1 MADFKNGLYVNPS
14 DNDFKSVVNGTDIP
28 SAVKGRIIKA
38 ASADISHLSQQYFNP
53 FTQVSTMEIPKDRRK
68 INAYCR
74 YFFESEPLVHA
85 ALTLHTEFPLSSIYI
100 RHEDPEIQEFL
111 EYMVDELDLFEF
123 MMNAALEYWVIGE
136 FCLEPGTKISLS
148 DGTTKPIEEI
158 NTNDMVITH
167 DGTMHAVTQ
176 TMNRMVNEK
185 ICKIK
190 VQGSDTP
197 LMVTKNHPI
206 LIYERSGALCDYVHS
221 DSTVCLASVKGEYKS
236 SWHNHPNRKEWVPK
250 WIPAGEVKTGDYVV
264 MPTPQYDTST
274 EVSKEYARL
283 LGYYVSEGSV
293 GYRAPKRGQDD
304 VNHKQYSH
312 ISLYNTNQNIIDDMV
327 RCLDACS
334 PNKVKIRHHEYKNGK
349 YVGHCDEVLTYCKPL
364 ACKIAHDGGHKAKAK
379 QLSINVMSW
388 SNDAILEFLIGFI
401 NGDGW
406 VDRNDGSVVLSTS
419 SIQLAEQLRLMLFKL
434 GVASGIKHRRQHS
447 DESSFFGKFKP
458 TDMYYV
464 DCPSGSAYKLFAG
477 KIKNDDGLISRKQRG
492 TGKFV
497 YDGNILAK
505 ITSVKEVDYSGPVYN
520 LEVEGNHSYVADRIA
535 VHNCAFGIFDDP
547 DDPQMWEKFI
557 LLDPD
562 YVDVYSVPMA
572 RGKHSVRMNL
582 LPNPMLKRIVENG
595 PADPNTGELFAQIP
609 SDVIAYVRQNIPM
622 PLDPTCASY
631 TKILGNPHNERAT
644 PLLMSTMKLL
654 MYRDKL
660 RSAQYAIA
668 DRHVT
673 PKEFYMI
680 GEPGDPASQEEI
692 DAFKEILM
700 STWTQPNQAIIY
712 HHALKVQW
720 EGCHDEK
727 TECLTRDGFKKYDKL
742 TMDDEIATFNPETE
756 QLEYQKPTDIMVYD
770 HNGEMV
776 YFNAGHKIDMAV
788 TPNHRMWTKRYS
800 RGTSDPSLSKW
811 HFRNAGDI
819 TTDYRFR
826 ADIGWDGSTGPEHI
840 LAGDL
845 NIDLDDYLELSG
857 YYVSER
863 LNHMATEDSN
873 DIHINANEDSLVFE
887 KMKSVLDRIGLE
899 YTAFRFTS
907 TEGGKVS
914 TTLCCK
920 HAELAQR
927 LRDDFGHIYCSQY
940 IKPWV
945 KGLSSNHLQVFID
958 AVGRCDD
965 HKYRSYT
972 SLSKR
977 FIDSLQEMIWKCG
990 WVPKVETVVRNRNA
1004 RFANG
1009 FRLYR
1014 VYWTATKESGK
1025 GLLPGKIVKKHY
1037 QGKVWCVTVPNSIFV
1052 TRRNGK
1058 IAIQGNSQ
1066 GRILPLQAEFDD
1078 IEKHVLA
1085 GLMTSRAFL
1094 HGEGPTYASSSIALD
1109 VLIQRY
1115 LFFRRK
1121 MEQWLIRSVFRPIM
1135 ELHGMYKPEQ
1145 SELNNRY
1152 RIKKRRVPWDPEI
1165 QWEKQ
1170 NLRDDNAKAQLL
1182 MALYDKGLI
1191 PADHLLKF
1199 HNIDPDIAARGIEK
1213 ERGTVFDKN
1222 AKGGMP
1228 GPGGMPPMPPGGGM
1242 DLPPDMNGIAPN
1254 AGGLEM
1260 PPGGF
1265 GGVDMGEV
1273 PIEGANPVIPE
1284 VSKAPVDLP
1293 SAL

>member
-136 FCLEPGTKISLS
+136 FCLVPDTMITMGDRSQ
-148 DGTTKPIEEI
+148 KPISEI
-158 NTNDMVITH
+158 KVGDQVATHRQVSCKVLHTMV
-167 DGTMHAVTQ
+167 
-176 TMNRMVNEK
+176 RPVNEDIFQIYVK
-185 ICKIK
+185 
-190 VQGSDTP
+190 GSRKP
-197 LMVTKNHPI
+197 LEVTGNHPI
-206 LIYERSGALCDYVHS
+206 RV
-221 DSTVCLASVKGEYKS
+221 
-236 SWHNHPNRKEWVPK
+236 
-250 WIPAGEVKTGDYVV
+250 
-264 MPTPQYDTST
+264 YD
-274 EVSKEYARL
+274 K
-283 LGYYVSEGSV
+283 
-293 GYRAPKRGQDD
+293 
-304 VNHKQYSH
+304 
-312 ISLYNTNQNIIDDMV
+312 
-327 RCLDACS
+327 
-334 PNKVKIRHHEYKNGK
+334 NKVSWRNADKLAVNDLLSNGVITRIDK
-349 YVGHCDEVLTYCKPL
+349 KPY
-364 ACKIAHDGGHKAKAK
+364 
-379 QLSINVMSW
+379 
-388 SNDAILEFLIGFI
+388 E
-401 NGDGW
+401 
-406 VDRNDGSVVLSTS
+406 
-419 SIQLAEQLRLMLFKL
+419 
-434 GVASGIKHRRQHS
+434 
-447 DESSFFGKFKP
+447 
-458 TDMYYV
+458 
-464 DCPSGSAYKLFAG
+464 
-477 KIKNDDGLISRKQRG
+477 GL
-492 TGKFV
+492 
-497 YDGNILAK
+497 
-505 ITSVKEVDYSGPVYN
+505 VYN
-520 LEVEGNHSYVADRIA
+520 LEVEEDHSYVANDTV

-720 EGCHDEK
+720 EGCHGEG
-727 TECLTRDGFKKYDKL
+727 TQCLTKSGFKTYDQL
-742 TMDDEIATFNPETE
+742 TTDDEIATFNPKTGY
-756 QLEYQKPTDIMVYD
+756 LEYQKPIDILVYD
-770 HNGEMV
+770 HDGDLLHFDAYCNNNGWQS
-776 YFNAGHKIDMAV
+776 KIDVEV
-788 TPNHRMWTKRYS
+788 TPNHRMMVKDGDNWVAKYANECADSEIFRL
-800 RGTSDPSLSKW
+800 DVKW
-811 HFRNAGDI
+811 DGIRESEFV
-819 TTDYRFR
+819 
-826 ADIGWDGSTGPEHI
+826 DIGEHKI
-840 LAGDL
+840 PLH
-845 NIDLDDYLELSG
+845 DYLELAG
-857 YYVSER
+857 YFVSEGSSYVKKSGRSARFYISQNENSPLYNKIKQLMER
-863 LNHMATEDSN
+863 LPFKWSIYRSKPNKNGNICARFICNYYELVMKLRDEFGHIWHEKRVPEWIKNLPSDDMMVFIKSAQAGDGSKKRNSN
-873 DIHINANEDSLVFE
+873 T
-887 KMKSVLDRIGLE
+887 
-899 YTAFRFTS
+899 YWTTS
-907 TEGGKVS
+907 S
-914 TTLCCK
+914 
-920 HAELAQR
+920 Q
-927 LRDDFGHIYCSQY
+927 LRDDM
-940 IKPWV
+940 
-945 KGLSSNHLQVFID
+945 
-958 AVGRCDD
+958 
-965 HKYRSYT
+965 
-972 SLSKR
+972 
-977 FIDSLQEMIWKCG
+977 QEMVWKCG
-990 WVPKVETVVRNRNA
+990 YIPTTKTYTGEQKGGRDG
-1004 RFANG
+1004 FAN
-1009 FRLYR
+1009 RKDCY
-1014 VYWTATKESGK
+1014 VVTWTDQPELVSRPIAGK
-1025 GLLPGKIVKKHY
+1025 PELVSY
-1037 QGKVWCVTVPNSIFV
+1037 TGKVWCVTVPNGFFV
-1052 TRRNGK
+1052 TRNNGK
-1058 IAIQGNSQ
+1058 LAIHGNSQ

-1265 GGVDMGEV
+1265 GGVDMGEIPV
-1273 PIEGANPVIPE
+1273 EGANPVIPE